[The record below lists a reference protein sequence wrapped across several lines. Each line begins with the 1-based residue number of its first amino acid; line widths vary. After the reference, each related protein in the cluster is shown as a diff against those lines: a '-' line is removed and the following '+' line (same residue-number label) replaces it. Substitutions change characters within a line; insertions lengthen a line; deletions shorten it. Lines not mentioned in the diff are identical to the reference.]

1 MKYASSVL
9 IGVAALFGL
18 WTLSGCGSSKGPFV
32 EVDTLKRCTIQPYIT
47 ETATIRPIL
56 EVPISPD
63 VSGEVVQIY
72 VREGDTVQAGQVL
85 MTIRPDNYQV
95 ALIQAQAAVEASR
108 ADYLTAQANAAA
120 QEATF
125 LQDSLNFL
133 RAQQLYEKKAISEA
147 DWDAARIRFLIS
159 QAQVKSSRNA
169 VQAAL
174 YRLRSA
180 EANLQQA
187 RINYQ
192 RTSVYA
198 SINGV
203 VTRLLVK
210 PGQRVVGVGQM
221 AGTES
226 IRIAD
231 LSAFIAELQ
240 VSEADVVHLSPGNPT
255 EIELQAY
262 PNLRLRG
269 FVQEVGYSS
278 GIAKPEGQSALIGEQ
293 VATYLVRVRID
304 TTSYDRKKY
313 PLRPDM
319 SAVVRIF
326 YDRRENTLC
335 APLEAVTLRDSQ
347 EVVFLYQDG
356 KVYQKPVRTGAAD
369 DKHIEIVEGLAE
381 GARLVV
387 RPYETLQ
394 TLKDSASVRIKS
406 P

>member
-1 MKYASSVL
+1 MKYLPYIIPCLTVL
-9 IGVAALFGL
+9 TGV
-18 WTLSGCGSSKGPFV
+18 WTLPGCGSSKNPLV

-72 VREGDTVQAGQVL
+72 VKEGDTVRAGQVL

-95 ALIQAQAAVEASR
+95 ALMQAQAAVEASR
-108 ADYLTAQANAAA
+108 ADYLSGQANVAA
-120 QEATF
+120 QEANF
-125 LQDSLNFL
+125 IQDSLNFV
-133 RAQQLYEKKAISEA
+133 RAQQLYEKKAISDAE
-147 DWDAARIRFLIS
+147 WDAARIRFLVA
-159 QAQVKSSRNA
+159 QAQVKSARNA

-198 SINGV
+198 SIAGI

-231 LSAFIAELQ
+231 LSAFLAELQ

-262 PNLRLRG
+262 PNLKLKG

-278 GIAKPEGQSALIGEQ
+278 GTAKPEGQSALIGEQ

-326 YDRRENTLC
+326 YDRRENVLC

-347 EVVFLYQDG
+347 EVVFLYREG
-356 KVYQKPVRTGAAD
+356 KVYQKSVRTGAAD
-369 DKHIEIVEGLAE
+369 DKHIEILEGPGE
-381 GARLVV
+381 GSIVVV
-387 RPYETLQ
+387 RPYETIQ
-394 TLKDSASVRIKS
+394 TLRDSTPVRLKS
-406 P
+406 S

>member
-1 MKYASSVL
+1 MRYFCTLAVSLGSLSLGILSSCRT
-9 IGVAALFGL
+9 GR
-18 WTLSGCGSSKGPFV
+18 GPLV
-32 EVDTLKRCTIQPYIT
+32 EIDTVQRCTIQPYIT

-72 VREGDTVQAGQVL
+72 VKEGDTVRVGQVL

-95 ALIQAQAAVEASR
+95 ALMQAQAAVEAAR
-108 ADYLTAQANAAA
+108 AEYLTAQSNAAA

-125 LQDSLNFL
+125 LQDSLNFV
-133 RAQQLYEKKAISEA
+133 RAQQLYEKKAISDAE
-147 DWDAARIRFLIS
+147 WDAARIRFLIA
-159 QAQVKSSRNA
+159 QAQLKSARNG

-198 SINGV
+198 SINGII
-203 VTRLLVK
+203 TRLLVK

-240 VSEADVVHLSPGNPT
+240 VSEADVVHLSPGNPA

-262 PNLRLRG
+262 PNLRLKG

-278 GIAKPEGQSALIGEQ
+278 GIAKPESQSALIGEQ

-304 TTSYDRKKY
+304 TTSYDRSKY

-326 YDRRENTLC
+326 YDRKENTLC
-335 APLEAVTLRDSQ
+335 APLQAVVLRDSQ
-347 EVVFLYQDG
+347 EVIFLYRDG
-356 KVYQKPVRTGAAD
+356 RAYQQPVRTGVAD
-369 DKHIEIVEGLAE
+369 DKHIELLEGPAPGTPLIVG
-381 GARLVV
+381 
-387 RPYETLQ
+387 PYETLQ
-394 TLKDSASVRIKS
+394 TLRDSTPVRLS
-406 P
+406 TS

>member
-1 MKYASSVL
+1 MKCLSYIIYLMAL
-9 IGVAALFGL
+9 YGV
-18 WTLSGCGSSKGPFV
+18 WTLPGCGSGKRPLI

-47 ETATIRPIL
+47 ETATIRPII

-72 VREGDTVQAGQVL
+72 VKEGDTVRAGQVL

-95 ALIQAQAAVEASR
+95 ALMQAQAAVEASR
-108 ADYLTAQANAAA
+108 ADYLMAQANVAA

-125 LQDSLNFL
+125 IQDSLNFV
-133 RAQQLYEKKAISEA
+133 RAQQLYEKKAISDAE
-147 DWDAARIRFLIS
+147 WDAARIRFLVA
-159 QAQVKSSRNA
+159 QAQVKSTRNA

-198 SINGV
+198 SISGI

-231 LSAFIAELQ
+231 LSAFLAELQ

-262 PNLRLRG
+262 PNLKLKG

-278 GIAKPEGQSALIGEQ
+278 GTVKPEGQSALIGEQ

-319 SAVVRIF
+319 SAVVRIL

-335 APLEAVTLRDSQ
+335 APLEAVILRDSQ
-347 EVVFLYQDG
+347 EVVFLYRDE

-369 DKHIEIVEGLAE
+369 DRHIEIIEGPEE
-381 GARLVV
+381 GALLVV

-394 TLKDSASVRIKS
+394 TLRDSTPVRLKPS
-406 P
+406 

>member
-1 MKYASSVL
+1 MRYVPLLAFAMVGALSLWIPPACSS
-9 IGVAALFGL
+9 GR
-18 WTLSGCGSSKGPFV
+18 GPQV
-32 EVDTLKRCTIQPYIT
+32 EVDTVKRCTIRPYIT
-47 ETATIRPIL
+47 ETATIRPVL

-63 VSGEVVQIY
+63 VSGEVIQIS
-72 VREGDTVQAGQVL
+72 VKEGDTVRPGQVL

-95 ALIQAQAAVEASR
+95 ALMQAQAAVEAAR

-125 LQDSLNFL
+125 LQDSLNFI
-133 RAQQLYEKKAISEA
+133 RAQQLYERKAISEA
-147 DWDAARIRFLIS
+147 EWDAARIRYLIAQS
-159 QAQVKSSRNA
+159 QSKSTRSA
-169 VQAAL
+169 VQAAY

-187 RINYQ
+187 HLNYQ

-198 SINGV
+198 STNGV
-203 VTRLLVK
+203 ITRLLVK

-231 LSAFIAELQ
+231 LSAFLAELQ
-240 VSEADVVHLSPGNPT
+240 VSEADVVHLSPGNPA

-262 PNLRLRG
+262 PNLRLKG
-269 FVQEVGYSS
+269 YVQEVGYSS
-278 GIAKPEGQSALIGEQ
+278 GTTKLEGQTALVGEQ

-304 TTSYDRKKY
+304 TASYDRPKY
-313 PLRPDM
+313 RLRPDM
-319 SAVVRIF
+319 SAVVRIY
-326 YDRRENTLC
+326 YDHRENVRC

-347 EVVFLYQDG
+347 EVVF
-356 KVYQKPVRTGAAD
+356 VYQNGKALEKPVRTGLSD
-369 DKHIEIVEGLAE
+369 DKHIELLEGPAE
-381 GARLVV
+381 GTLLIV

-394 TLKDSASVRIKS
+394 TLRDSASVQLKS
-406 P
+406 R

>member
-18 WTLSGCGSSKGPFV
+18 WTLSSCGSGKGPLV
-32 EVDTLKRCTIQPYIT
+32 EVDTLKRCTIQPYII

-72 VREGDTVQAGQVL
+72 VREGDTVRAGQVL
-85 MTIRPDNYQV
+85 ITIRPDNYQV

-278 GIAKPEGQSALIGEQ
+278 GTAKPEGQSALIGEQ

-304 TTSYDRKKY
+304 TTGYDRKKY

-319 SAVVRIF
+319 SAVARIF

-369 DKHIEIVEGLAE
+369 DKHIEIIEGLAE

>member
-1 MKYASSVL
+1 MRHLHYTML
-9 IGVAALFGL
+9 GVMGVGGFFLA
-18 WTLSGCGSSKGPFV
+18 SGCSSGKSPLV
-32 EVDTLKRCTIQPYIT
+32 EVDTLKRCTIEPHIT

-72 VREGDTVQAGQVL
+72 IREGDTVRAGQVL

-95 ALIQAQAAVEASR
+95 ALMQAQAAVEAAR
-108 ADYLTAQANAAA
+108 AEYLSAQANAAV

-125 LQDSLNFL
+125 IQDSLNFL
-133 RAQQLYEKKAISEA
+133 RARQLYEKKAISDAE
-147 DWDAARIRFLIS
+147 WDAAHTRFLVV
-159 QAQVKSSRNA
+159 QAQFKGARNA
-169 VQAAL
+169 IQAAL

-180 EANLQQA
+180 EASLQQA

-198 SINGV
+198 SMDGI

-231 LSAFIAELQ
+231 LSAFLAEAQ
-240 VSEADVVHLSPGNPT
+240 VSEADVIHLAPGNPT

-269 FVQEVGYSS
+269 TVQEVGYSS
-278 GIAKPEGQSALIGEQ
+278 GTPKPESQVAAVGEQ

-304 TTSYDRKKY
+304 TIGYDRKKY

-356 KVYQKPVRTGAAD
+356 RAIQKAVRTGAAD
-369 DKHIEIVEGLAE
+369 EKHIEIMEGLQE
-381 GARLVV
+381 GALLIV

-394 TLKDSASVRIKS
+394 TLRDSTPVRLRS
-406 P
+406 S

>member
-18 WTLSGCGSSKGPFV
+18 WTLSSCGSGKGPLV
-32 EVDTLKRCTIQPYIT
+32 EVDTLKRCTIQPYII

-72 VREGDTVQAGQVL
+72 VREGDTVRAGQVL
-85 MTIRPDNYQV
+85 ITIRPDNYQV

-278 GIAKPEGQSALIGEQ
+278 GTAKPEGQSALIGEQ

-304 TTSYDRKKY
+304 TTGYDRKKY

-369 DKHIEIVEGLAE
+369 DKHIEIIEGLAE